1 MHFRGFRQSEYVRS
15 MAELMVVDGQIG
27 GNEMQFARAISD
39 LMENSDTEIP
49 RFVTDN
55 LAIARPEERRSFLW
69 EMALFAASNGHLTSR
84 QAHWIRCKGHEINI
98 PGEMVDRFL
107 SSAKEL
113 AGSIRANPDFE
124 VEELFLFLG
133 GPDTMKSID
142 EVSDEEAVTSTL
154 HYAAAVA
161 AEHGGKEA
169 VKFIKFQFGGKLGS
183 EVAEKVVHSIE
194 NDGLTD
200 AFDVATSYVPVMALA
215 SGVKEAAKGN
225 YKKGASNLV
234 ACTTCKVVGSAAGA
248 AAGAAAS
255 SIAYA
260 GLGGTL
266 LKAGVALGVASP
278 PTLVVVAPIAGTV
291 LGGYGAMR
299 LAKKAFPGDE

>member
-15 MAELMVVDGQIG
+15 MAELMVVDGQIV

-69 EMALFAASNGHLTSR
+69 EMALLAASNGHLTSR

-142 EVSDEEAVTSTL
+142 EVSDE
-154 HYAAAVA
+154 
-161 AEHGGKEA
+161 EA